1 MATFVCLQVHSIAK
15 AQSDN
20 IKYQPEKLKIMN
32 FKNLGKLVFV
42 AVFLTACQERQS
54 NDESI
59 RDYSVHKD
67 EITIQENSSIWKQI
81 KIDTVHESE
90 VKQSWSSVG
99 TVRII
104 PANNASISV
113 PFSGRIINS
122 YVKIGQKVNRGTPL
136 FSLHSADFYAAQK
149 ELADSK
155 IEYHQAKIQLDRQ
168 KDLVQ
173 KGVGVQRELEE
184 AEALYSIAQSSYE
197 NNKAFFRIFGTSPE
211 QSSIGKALTITSPIS
226 GEIIMNQI
234 SIGQYLKDDDDPII
248 QIASLDKVWIEAQVK
263 EKDFGILN
271 QIGQAT
277 ITTDAFPDLQISGMV
292 KHINEVVDEDTRSIQ
307 ILIECDNNDKKLK
320 PGMFVNVQLQGV
332 NQNRISIPNT
342 AIMQASDS
350 EIIFKKTGENTFKKV
365 KIKTERNG
373 NNSQSLISDGLNT
386 GDIYIREG
394 GIYLMN
400 LK

>member
-1 MATFVCLQVHSIAK
+1 
-15 AQSDN
+15 
-20 IKYQPEKLKIMN
+20 
-32 FKNLGKLVFV
+32 
-42 AVFLTACQERQS
+42 
-54 NDESI
+54 
-59 RDYSVHKD
+59 
-67 EITIQENSSIWKQI
+67 
-81 KIDTVHESE
+81 
-90 VKQSWSSVG
+90 
-99 TVRII
+99 
-104 PANNASISV
+104 
-113 PFSGRIINS
+113 
-122 YVKIGQKVNRGTPL
+122 
-136 FSLHSADFYAAQK
+136 
-149 ELADSK
+149 
-155 IEYHQAKIQLDRQ
+155 
-168 KDLVQ
+168 
-173 KGVGVQRELEE
+173 
-184 AEALYSIAQSSYE
+184 
-197 NNKAFFRIFGTSPE
+197 NKAFFRIFGTSPE

-271 QIGQAT
+271 QVGQAT

-365 KIKTERNG
+365 K
-373 NNSQSLISDGLNT
+373 
-386 GDIYIREG
+386 
-394 GIYLMN
+394 
-400 LK
+400 